1 MTSEAADRPLD
12 RTASPDIVISMKG
25 EFTAI
30 IEKAP
35 EGGYWSI
42 CPEVPGANG
51 QGETVE
57 EAKASL
63 AEAIQLIF
71 EDRVADMTRGLPAD
85 AIQSVV
91 AVA

>member
-35 EGGYWSI
+35 DGGYWSI